1 MKHPILNAT
10 KRTVLG
16 KKVKKLRREGIFP
29 ANVYGKELSSVALQM
44 PIKDFIEVYKHVG
57 ETGLIDLMVDGE
69 KRPVLV
75 KSVQFEFRQHSP
87 VHADFYQ
94 VNLKEKVKAM
104 VPLLLVGEPK
114 AVTENLGTLLQT
126 LNEVEVEA
134 LPEALPE
141 NIEVN
146 IEHLAEV
153 DDQIMISEF
162 KVPEGVTIL
171 TDETQVVV
179 KIAAIVIEAEPEPV
193 IEEGAE
199 AEGEATPEKAGEE
212 GSDETTTKDEPESE
226 KAE

>member
-16 KKVKKLRREGIFP
+16 KKVKKLRKEGFLP
-29 ANVYGKELSSVALQM
+29 ANVYGKQLSSISLQLAM
-44 PIKDFIEVYKHVG
+44 KDFTDVYKQVG

-69 KRPVLV
+69 KRPVLI
-75 KSVQFEFRQHSP
+75 KNVQFEFRQHSP

-94 VNLKEKVKAM
+94 VNLNEKVKAM

-126 LNEVEVEA
+126 LSEVEVEA
-134 LPEALPE
+134 LPESLPE

-162 KVPEGVTIL
+162 KVPTGVTIL
-171 TDETQVVV
+171 TDEAQVVA
-179 KIAAIVIEAEPEPV
+179 KIAAIVVEAEPEPV
-193 IEEGAE
+193 VEEGAE
-199 AEGEATPEKAGEE
+199 GETPETAEGEAPT
-212 GSDETTTKDEPESE
+212 DESPAKEAPVEE

>member
-1 MKHPILNAT
+1 MKHPVLNAT

-29 ANVYGKELSSVALQM
+29 ANVYGKELSSVSLQM
-44 PIKDFIEVYKHVG
+44 PLKDFTDVYKQVG

-104 VPLLLVGEPK
+104 VPLLLIGEPK

-126 LNEVEVEA
+126 LSEVEVEA
-134 LPEALPE
+134 LPEELPE

-162 KVPEGVTIL
+162 KIPTGVTIL
-171 TDETQVVV
+171 TDETQVVA
-179 KIAAIVIEAEPEPV
+179 KIAAIVVEAEPEPV
-193 IEEGAE
+193 VVEGT
-199 AEGEATPEKAGEE
+199 EGETETPVAEGEE
-212 GSDETTTKDEPESE
+212 GSTDQVKEETPEEKSE
-226 KAE
+226 

>member
-1 MKHPILNAT
+1 MKHPVLNAT

-16 KKVKKLRREGIFP
+16 KKIKKLRREGIFP
-29 ANVYGKELSSVALQM
+29 ANVYGKELSSVSLQM
-44 PIKDFIEVYKHVG
+44 PLKDFTDVYKQVG

-69 KRPVLV
+69 KRPVLI
-75 KSVQFEFRQHSP
+75 KNVQFEFRQHSP

-114 AVTENLGTLLQT
+114 AITENLGTLLQT
-126 LNEVEVEA
+126 LSEVEVEA
-134 LPEALPE
+134 LPEELPE

-162 KVPEGVTIL
+162 KVPEGVVIL
-171 TDETQVVV
+171 TDETQVVA
-179 KIAAIVIEAEPEPV
+179 KIAAIVVEAEPEPV
-193 IEEGAE
+193 VEEGAE
-199 AEGEATPEKAGEE
+199 TEGAAPAAEGEE
-212 GSDETTTKDEPESE
+212 GSTDEPKEAAPEEKSE
-226 KAE
+226 

>member
-10 KRTVLG
+10 PRTVLG
-16 KKVKKLRREGIFP
+16 KKVKKLRKEGFLP
-29 ANVYGKELSSVALQM
+29 ANVYGKELASVSLQIAM
-44 PIKDFIEVYKHVG
+44 KDFTDVYKQVG
-57 ETGLIDLMVDGE
+57 ETGLIDLMVDGV

-75 KSVQFEFRQHSP
+75 KNVQFEYRQHSP
-87 VHADFYQ
+87 LHADFYQ

-126 LNEVEVEA
+126 LSEVEVEA
-134 LPEALPE
+134 LPEELPE

-171 TDETQVVV
+171 TDESQVVA
-179 KIAAIVIEAEPEPV
+179 KIAEIVVEAEPV
-193 IEEGAE
+193 VEEGAE
-199 AEGEATPEKAGEE
+199 TEGAAPAAEGEE
-212 GSDETTTKDEPESE
+212 GSTDETKEAAPEEKSE
-226 KAE
+226 